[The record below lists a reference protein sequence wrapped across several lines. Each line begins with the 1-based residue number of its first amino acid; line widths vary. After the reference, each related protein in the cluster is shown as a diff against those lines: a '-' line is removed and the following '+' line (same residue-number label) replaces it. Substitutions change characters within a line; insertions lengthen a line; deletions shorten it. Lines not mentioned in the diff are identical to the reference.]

1 MMRFV
6 QNLIPKRPEKEKGRR
21 APAGKGEGRKR
32 NLEVNPVLL
41 YALGLLILF
50 RVYMG
55 VFPPLEEKVDALR
68 SERDQL
74 QQVGNVVRLRAALQK
89 LGEERDSLQSYL
101 ASQGRYSSEIEGY
114 SALYDILVRSGVR
127 NFRLSAPE
135 ASPSPHPLLKQFLL
149 SLAFSGD
156 PEKVASVLVQMGEGG
171 FRIKQIA
178 LTPGYDDRGGGMS
191 LNVDITATYFIATQK
206 VGR

>member
-6 QNLIPKRPEKEKGRR
+6 QNLIPKRPEK
-21 APAGKGEGRKR
+21 GKGHRASARKGGGGKP
-32 NLEVNPVLL
+32 NLGVNPVLL
-41 YALGLLILF
+41 YVLGLLILF
-50 RVYMG
+50 RVYIG
-55 VFPPLEEKVDALR
+55 IFPPLEEKVSALQ

-74 QQVGNVVRLRAALQK
+74 QQVGNVVRLRTLLQELEK
-89 LGEERDSLQSYL
+89 ERGSLQNYL
-101 ASQGRYSSEIEGY
+101 ASQGRYASDIEGY

-127 NFRLSAPE
+127 DFRLSAPE
-135 ASPSPHPLLKQFLL
+135 ASPSPHPLLRQFLL
-149 SLAFSGD
+149 SLTFGGS
-156 PEKVASVLVQMGEGG
+156 PEKVASVLVQMGQGG

-191 LNVDITATYFIATQK
+191 LAVDMTVTYFVTTQK

>member
-6 QNLIPKRPEKEKGRR
+6 QNLIPKRPEGGKGRR
-21 APAGKGEGRKR
+21 VPAKKGEGRKR

-41 YALGLLILF
+41 YVLGLLILF
-50 RVYMG
+50 KVYTS
-55 VFPPLEEKVDALR
+55 VFPPLEDKVSALR
-68 SERDQL
+68 SERDRL
-74 QQVGNVVRLRAALQK
+74 QQVGNVVRLRTLLQK
-89 LGEERDSLQSYL
+89 LGEERDSLQGYL
-101 ASQGRYSSEIEGY
+101 ASQGRYASDIEGY

-127 NFRLSAPE
+127 DFRLSAPE
-135 ASPSPHPLLKQFLL
+135 ASPSPHPLLRQFLL
-149 SLAFSGD
+149 SLALNGS
-156 PEKVASVLVQMGEGG
+156 PEKVASVLVQMGQGG

-191 LNVDITATYFIATQK
+191 LAVDMTVTYFVATQK

>member
-1 MMRFV
+1 MPTR
-6 QNLIPKRPEKEKGRR
+6 
-21 APAGKGEGRKR
+21 KGEGRKR

-41 YALGLLILF
+41 YVLGLLILF
-50 RVYMG
+50 RVYIS
-55 VFPPLEEKVDALR
+55 VFPPLEEKVDVLR
-68 SERDQL
+68 NEREQL
-74 QQVGNVVRLRAALQK
+74 QQVGNVAELRAALQK

-101 ASQGRYSSEIEGY
+101 ASQGRYSSDIEGY

-135 ASPSPHPLLKQFLL
+135 ASPSPHPLLRQFLL
-149 SLAFSGD
+149 SLTFSGS

-191 LNVDITATYFIATQK
+191 LTVDITVTYFIATRK